1 MSIQLTAEHRTKPH
15 YSVCGIYLEKGSFV
29 YEGKK
34 YFSRWKT
41 NDLIF
46 LSAKELNLFLKDRF
60 NVTVDCRKSMN
71 IVDTVFENNKIQIIV
86 LRLED

>member
-1 MSIQLTAEHRTKPH
+1 MSIQLIAEHRNKPH
-15 YSVCGIYLEKGSFV
+15 YSVYGIYLEKDSFV

-34 YFSRWKT
+34 YVSQWKT

-46 LSAKELNLFLKDRF
+46 WSAKELNLYLKDRF
-60 NVTVDCRKSMN
+60 NVTVDCRKFMN

>member
-1 MSIQLTAEHRTKPH
+1 MSIQFTAEHRNKPH
-15 YSVCGIYLEKGSFV
+15 YSVYGIYLEKGSFV

-34 YFSRWKT
+34 YVSQWKT

-46 LSAKELNLFLKDRF
+46 WSAKELNLYLKDRF

>member
-1 MSIQLTAEHRTKPH
+1 MSIQLTAEHRNKPH
-15 YSVCGIYLEKGSFV
+15 YSVNGIYLEKDSFV

-34 YFSRWKT
+34 YVSQWKT

-46 LSAKELNLFLKDRF
+46 WSAKELNLYLKDKF
-60 NVTVDCRKSMN
+60 NLTVDCRKFMN
-71 IVDTVFENNKIQIIV
+71 IIDTVFENNKIQIIV